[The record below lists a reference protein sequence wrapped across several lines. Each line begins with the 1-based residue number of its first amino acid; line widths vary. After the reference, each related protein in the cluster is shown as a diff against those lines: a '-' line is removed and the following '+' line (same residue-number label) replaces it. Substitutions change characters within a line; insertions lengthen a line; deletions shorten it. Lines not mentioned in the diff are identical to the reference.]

1 MLRALMIGAAA
12 VAVLAASQANQADAQ
27 TSGTLTLHN
36 KGRFQGARR
45 AISGP
50 RQHIEP
56 AFLVKSVQV
65 PAGTQ
70 WELCSGATFSGC
82 RQFSQ
87 SDPSMVM
94 TVRSVRP
101 IAAVLPSTAMAPGQ
115 VSGRVAGDGRS
126 LRGVASEY
134 FIAPDQGGSRVEV
147 QPGTGEAMTRR
158 AIEFCRARGWRT
170 SAHER
175 LQSVA
180 GRFFLTDVLCVN
192 ETGR

>member
-1 MLRALMIGAAA
+1 MLRALMIGATAG
-12 VAVLAASQANQADAQ
+12 AVLMVIAADQASAQ
-27 TSGTLTLHN
+27 TGGTLTLHN
-36 KGRFQGARR
+36 KGRYQGARR

-56 AFLVKSVQV
+56 AFVVKSVQI

-82 RQFSQ
+82 RQISQ

-101 IAAVLPSTAMAPGQ
+101 VAAVLPSTAVAPG
-115 VSGRVAGDGRS
+115 RVMGDGRS

-134 FIAPDQGGSRVEV
+134 FIAPDQRGSRVEV

-175 LQSVA
+175 LQSIG